1 MDLLLFWVCALLV
14 FGALWLGL
22 AVGQDGVVDL
32 PLLEDVGQLVLH
44 PGLSVDG
51 DLGLLLEEA
60 DHLALFLYTEERLA
74 LYYRLAMLIL
84 TLEIIGRD

>member
-51 DLGLLLEEA
+51 DLSLLLEEA
-60 DHLALFLYTEERLA
+60 DYLAFFYTQKKV
-74 LYYRLAMLIL
+74 
-84 TLEIIGRD
+84 